1 MGNFIGAVCHGQCSQ
16 YSQRILDSFFSSEQ
30 DLVQIT
36 LKMDSIA
43 ITFLLAARR
52 CWNAVLWCSISLQ
65 EFLHYIIIKY

>member
-43 ITFLLAARR
+43 ITSYLQHAAAGMQFYG
-52 CWNAVLWCSISLQ
+52 AVSHCKS
-65 EFLHYIIIKY
+65 FYII